1 MIVNPGNLDKRIYV
15 MEYRDG
21 EWKDSGILWANVEYT
36 AKVVYST
43 FAAGAEG
50 YKLKVRANNLV
61 KLDSALRVCGKHCMI
76 AALRVDSRYAEID
89 AAVVA
94 PQKCILRRQNADVS
108 AFVGVF
114 AERYVR
120 WTQET
125 PNAKHE
131 TGLLLITPKVIE
143 LRPGDIIAAMS
154 GRFSVRECHTLEV
167 THNAYEIFKT
177 GDA

>member
-1 MIVNPGNLDKRIYV
+1 MIVNPGKLDIKIDVLTYKDGRWTNLD
-15 MEYRDG
+15 
-21 EWKDSGILWANVEYT
+21 SLWGSADYS
-36 AKVVYST
+36 AKVVYSS

-50 YKLKVRANNLV
+50 YKLTVRANNLV
-61 KLDSALRVCGKHCMI
+61 KLDTALRVCGKHCMI
-76 AALRVDSRYAEID
+76 AALRINSRYVEID

-94 PQKCILRRQNADVS
+94 PQRCTLRRQSTDVS
-108 AFVGVF
+108 TFEGVL

-131 TGLLLITPKVIE
+131 TGLLLITPKMIE
-143 LRPGDIIAAMS
+143 LRPGDIIAAIG
-154 GRFSVRECHTLEV
+154 GRFSVRECHMLEA
-167 THNAYEIFKT
+167 THNAYEIMKT

>member
-1 MIVNPGNLDKRIYV
+1 MIDPGKLDTQITV
-15 MEYRDG
+15 MEYRNG
-21 EWKDSGILWANVEYT
+21 AWTDSGMLWASVDYT
-36 AKVVYST
+36 AKVVYSS

-50 YKLKVRANNLV
+50 YKLTVRANNLI
-61 KLDSALRVCGKHCMI
+61 KLDTALRVCGKHCMI
-76 AALRVDSRYAEID
+76 AALRINSRYVEID

-94 PQKCILRRQNADVS
+94 PQRCTLRRQSTDVS
-108 AFVGVF
+108 TFEGVL

-143 LRPGDIIAAMS
+143 LRPGDIIAAIS
-154 GRFSVRECHTLEV
+154 GRFSVRECHMLEA
-167 THNAYEIFKT
+167 THNAYEIMKT